1 MDSFFFY
8 RSSYSNAK
16 TGPENVLKGLYPY
29 KSYRVFDILFCFRF
43 KVYRYWK
50 SFYVNFSSQSGS
62 SSIDRN
68 SFIIKWK
75 KKSLCFSL
83 DRFPVWKHVLKS
95 SLKLCNNAISAVS
108 LFCVGY
114 VFLNNNCRFP
124 GLGALSVVVKSAV
137 ARRCLREPTS
147 MFAMYQN
154 NSMQHRK
161 GRMVQRL
168 KDYSAIV
175 CIVENK

>member
-1 MDSFFFY
+1 MFL
-8 RSSYSNAK
+8 
-16 TGPENVLKGLYPY
+16 T
-29 KSYRVFDILFCFRF
+29 FCFVF
-43 KVYRYWK
+43 VPRYK
-50 SFYVNFSSQSGS
+50 DIGNHSMLTSVPKAEVLLSTGTPSSLNG
-62 SSIDRN
+62 
-68 SFIIKWK
+68 

-83 DRFPVWKHVLKS
+83 DRFPFWKHVLKL

-114 VFLNNNCRFP
+114 VFLNNYCRFP

-137 ARRCLREPTS
+137 ARRCLGEPTS

>member
-1 MDSFFFY
+1 MFL
-8 RSSYSNAK
+8 
-16 TGPENVLKGLYPY
+16 T
-29 KSYRVFDILFCFRF
+29 FCFVF
-43 KVYRYWK
+43 VPRYKDIGNHSMLTSVPKAEVLLSTGTPSSLNGKKIFMFLPWPF
-50 SFYVNFSSQSGS
+50 SFLKTF
-62 SSIDRN
+62 
-68 SFIIKWK
+68 F
-75 KKSLCFSL
+75 
-83 DRFPVWKHVLKS
+83 KS

-114 VFLNNNCRFP
+114 VFLNNYCRFP

-137 ARRCLREPTS
+137 ARRCLGEPTS